1 MTNKD
6 THIESVIILASSR
19 WVTAREAA
27 KHLFVTSR
35 AVRYMI
41 ARGELVGV
49 RRGDGWRIST
59 ASVRKRLRAM
69 R

>member
-1 MTNKD
+1 M
-6 THIESVIILASSR
+6 
-19 WVTAREAA
+19 TAREAA
-27 KHLFVTSR
+27 KHLVVTSR

-41 ARGELVGV
+41 ARGELVAQ

>member
-1 MTNKD
+1 MKSHD
-6 THIESVIILASSR
+6 DHIESVITLASSR

-27 KHLFVTSR
+27 KHLVVTSR

-41 ARGELVGV
+41 ARGELVAQ